1 MAEREMAYR
10 LFAREFNDSQFQISP
25 GADQSGEQDLHSPN
39 FLVTRAGAKVNR
51 LFIAGVVTEVE
62 DIGNQKGGEKE
73 LWRARIS
80 DPTGTFT
87 VYSGNYQPEA
97 SVFLST
103 VEVPSYVTVVGKVR
117 SYEPGDGSVFVSVR
131 PEEINIADENVRNRW
146 VVETARLT
154 LDRLDIFE
162 DVLSSDMSETGII
175 EYLSGEGTPP
185 YIKEGICLAMD
196 YYHTD
201 VTYLKDLR
209 EDIRNALV
217 TIDEGLSSEDG
228 SRSDTESIIL
238 ELLEQMNEGKGVEYA
253 LLLKEAGLKDISA
266 EEVDSSIRSL
276 LSRGHVYEPKVGF
289 LRIVT

>member
-25 GADQSGEQDLHSPN
+25 GADQSGEQDLYSPN

-162 DVLSSDMSETGII
+162 DVLSSDMSETEII
-175 EYLSGEGTPP
+175 EYLSGEGTPS

-201 VTYLKDLR
+201 VAYLKDLR
-209 EDIRNALV
+209 DDIRNALV
-217 TIDEGLSSEDG
+217 TIDTGLSADDG
-228 SRSDTESIIL
+228 SQSDAESLIL
-238 ELLEQMNEGKGVEYA
+238 ELLEQTNEGKGVEYA
-253 LLLKEAGLKDISA
+253 LLVKEAGLKDVSA
-266 EEVDSSIRSL
+266 EEVDSAIRSL

-289 LRIVT
+289 LRIVA

>member
-62 DIGNQKGGEKE
+62 DIGNQKGAENE

-131 PEEINIADENVRNRW
+131 PEEINIADENIRNRW

-162 DVLSSDMSETGII
+162 DVLLSGMSETGIV
-175 EYLSGEGTPP
+175 EFLSGEGTPS
-185 YIKEGICLAMD
+185 YVKEGICLAMD

-201 VTYLKDLR
+201 VDYLKDIR
-209 EDIRNALV
+209 AEIRNALV
-217 TIDEGLSSEDG
+217 TIDTGLSSDDG
-228 SRSDTESIIL
+228 SQSDAESLIL

-253 LLLKEAGLKDISA
+253 LLLKEAGLNDVSA
-266 EEVDSSIRSL
+266 EEVDSAIRSL

-289 LRIVT
+289 LRIVA

>member
-10 LFAREFNDSQFQISP
+10 LFAREFNDSKFQISP
-25 GADQSGEQDLHSPN
+25 GADQPGEQELHSPN

-62 DIGNQKGGEKE
+62 NIGSQNSGEKE

-87 VYSGNYQPEA
+87 LYSGDYQPEA

-131 PEEINIADENVRNRW
+131 PEEINHADENIRNRW

-162 DVLSSDMSETGII
+162 DVLSSDMSETGIV
-175 EYLSGEGTPP
+175 EYLSGGNTLS

-201 VTYLKDLR
+201 VAYLKDLR

-217 TIDEGLSSEDG
+217 TIDKGLSSESG
-228 SRSDTESIIL
+228 SQSDAESLIL
-238 ELLEQMNEGKGVEYA
+238 ELLGEMNEGKGAEYA
-253 LLLKEAGLKDISA
+253 LLVKEAGLKDVSA
-266 EEVDSSIRSL
+266 EAVDSAIRSL

-289 LRIVT
+289 LRIVA